1 MMGWLALLAGT
12 LLASLATLAI
22 TGTTVVRPVDLY
34 RWVAQRRHNAG
45 SAELLLSMPARLF
58 RSGSSLATVGIATA
72 GAGLAGVLASLAP
85 PVGLMTLVFIALPLV
100 LVLGISIPFA
110 LAPHWADAMVHAT
123 VPWLHRLA
131 YLLAPVGGVAMKPL
145 GSASLVGAPDHE
157 AANDRDE
164 LDELSGIVAFTERP
178 VRDVMRPRT
187 EIVSVREGTTLP
199 EAAER
204 FDQSGFSRLPVFRES
219 PDDIVGMIYVFDL
232 LKIGPAEELPVRA
245 VLTIPASKRCAEVLA
260 LMLRERRQLAVV
272 LDEYGGTAGI
282 VTLEDLIEEL
292 VGEIFDEYDAAPTA
306 NATTVEIV
314 DATGATAVSDIATK
328 FDVRFGS
335 AAETVGGL
343 LAQAARQIPK
353 TGDRYL
359 LAGLE
364 FDVLEATPMRVERVL
379 IRRGATAVIPLEA

>member
-1 MMGWLALLAGT
+1 MGWLVLLAGT
-12 LLASLATLAI
+12 LLTSMATLAI
-22 TGTTVVRPVDLY
+22 TGTTFVRRVDLY

-58 RSGSSLATVGIATA
+58 RAGSALTTVGIATA
-72 GAGLAGVLASLAP
+72 GAGLAALFASFSPEAGS
-85 PVGLMTLVFIALPLV
+85 VTLVFVALPLV

-110 LAPHWADAMVHAT
+110 VAPHWADAIVHVT

-131 YLLAPVGGVAMKPL
+131 YLVAPIGGAAKTQL
-145 GSASLVGAPDHE
+145 GSASLLRAPERH
-157 AANDRDE
+157 AVSNGDE
-164 LDELSGIVAFTERP
+164 LDELAGIVAFTERP

-204 FDQSGFSRLPVFRES
+204 FDQSGFSRLPVYRES

-245 VLTIPASKRCAEVLA
+245 VLTIPASNPCADALG

-292 VGEIFDEYDAAPTA
+292 VGEIFDEYDAPPTG
-306 NATTVEIV
+306 NHTMVEIV
-314 DATGATAVSDIATK
+314 EATGATAVSEIAAK
-328 FDVRFGS
+328 FDVPFVS
-335 AAETVGGL
+335 TAETVGGL
-343 LAQAARQIPK
+343 LAQAAGKIPK

-364 FDVLEATPMRVERVL
+364 FDVLDATPF
-379 IRRGATAVIPLEA
+379 ASNAC

>member
-1 MMGWLALLAGT
+1 MAWLVLLAGT
-12 LLASLATLAI
+12 LLGSLATLAI
-22 TGTTVVRPVDLY
+22 TGTTVVRRVDLY

-72 GAGLAGVLASLAP
+72 GAGLAGVLASLSPA
-85 PVGLMTLVFIALPLV
+85 VGMMTLGFVALPLV

-110 LAPHWADAMVHAT
+110 VAPHWADAIVHVT

-131 YLLAPVGGVAMKPL
+131 YLFAPVGSAAMNPL
-145 GSASLVGAPDHE
+145 GSASHVSSPDHPE
-157 AANDRDE
+157 ASDREE
-164 LDELSGIVAFTERP
+164 LDELAGIVAFTERP

-187 EIVSVREGTTLP
+187 EIISVREGTTLAD
-199 EAAER
+199 AAER
-204 FDQSGFSRLPVFRES
+204 FDKSGLSRLPVYRES

-232 LKIGPAEELPVRA
+232 LKIGPAEELPIRA
-245 VLTIPASKRCAEVLA
+245 VLTIPASNRCVEALA

-272 LDEYGGTAGI
+272 LDEYGGTAGL

-292 VGEIFDEYDAAPTA
+292 VGEIFDEYDAPPTA

-314 DATGATAVSDIATK
+314 EATGATAVSDIATK
-328 FDVRFGS
+328 FDLQFGS
-335 AAETVGGL
+335 TAETVGGL
-343 LAQAARQIPK
+343 LAQAAGQIPK